1 MPLST
6 HDRHFLRAVERLK
19 VYSVCIALG
28 IFVYLLLLPPSEI
41 RLTTSVL
48 AVTFSGVFL
57 LAQRLLSLV
66 ARLDLELT
74 RAMNALRRSL
84 PEDVSKKDR

>member
-6 HDRHFLRAVERLK
+6 NDRHFLSAVERLK
-19 VYSVCIALG
+19 VYSVCIAFG

-48 AVTFSGVFL
+48 AVTLSGVFL
-57 LAQRLLSLV
+57 LAQRLLSLI

-74 RAMNALRRSL
+74 RAMNALRRAL
-84 PEDVSKKDR
+84 PEDVRKKDR

>member
-1 MPLST
+1 MPLTSN
-6 HDRHFLRAVERLK
+6 DRHVLRTIERLK

-41 RLTTSVL
+41 RVTTAVL
-48 AVTFSGVFL
+48 AVTLCGVFL
-57 LAQRLLSLV
+57 LAQRLLSLI

-74 RAMNALRRSL
+74 RAMNALRHSL
-84 PEDVSKKDR
+84 PEGARKKER

>member
-6 HDRHFLRAVERLK
+6 NDRHFLRAVEHLK

-48 AVTFSGVFL
+48 AVTLSGVFL
-57 LAQRLLSLV
+57 LAQRLLSLI

-74 RAMNALRRSL
+74 RAMNALRRAL
-84 PEDVSKKDR
+84 P